1 MQPAIFIDRDDTL
14 IHNIPYLSDP
24 SKVVLTPGAGT
35 TLAALAKMGFQLFLI
50 TNQSGIGRG
59 YFTVHE
65 LNAVHDRL
73 KELLRALG
81 VVLDG
86 IYYCPHAPNQEC
98 NCRKPKTGM
107 LEQACAEHRIDLAR
121 SIMVGDGQQDI
132 EMGKAFGLRT
142 VQLRLKGVEKE
153 DFHADLLITTLPE
166 MLDFAR
172 ATLAAKA

>member
-14 IHNIPYLSDP
+14 IRNIPYLSDP
-24 SKVVLTPGAGT
+24 SKVELTPGAGP
-35 TLAALAKMGFQLFLI
+35 TLAALAKAGFLLI
-50 TNQSGIGRG
+50 LVTNQSGIGRG
-59 YFTVHE
+59 FFTVRE
-65 LNAVHDRL
+65 LNAVHARL
-73 KELLRALG
+73 KELLKASG

-86 IYYCPHAPNQEC
+86 IYYCPHSPTQEC

-121 SIMVGDGQQDI
+121 SIMVGDSQQDI

-142 VQLRLKGVEKE
+142 VQLRLAGLDKG
-153 DFHADLLITTLPE
+153 DFGADLLVSTLPE

-172 ATLAAKA
+172 AILQP